1 MKDYQRPYPLFSLCG
16 LNCGLCP
23 MHLGKY
29 CPGCGG
35 GEGHQSCA
43 IVKCS
48 QQHGAIEYCYLCD
61 EYPCQKYEGV
71 TLFDSFIT
79 HKNMLKDFEKVK
91 VIGLEAYQ
99 TELDEKIAI
108 LQHLLANFNDG
119 RRKSFFC
126 TAVNLLDLQDI
137 KDVLAQIEE
146 EIQPDMSLKEKSTTA
161 VSLFQSTAE
170 KRSISLKLNRKER
183 KK

>member
-1 MKDYQRPYPLFSLCG
+1 
-16 LNCGLCP
+16 
-23 MHLGKY
+23 
-29 CPGCGG
+29 
-35 GEGHQSCA
+35 
-43 IVKCS
+43 
-48 QQHGAIEYCYLCD
+48 
-61 EYPCQKYEGV
+61 
-71 TLFDSFIT
+71 
-79 HKNMLKDFEKVK
+79 MLKDFEKIK
-91 VIGLEAYQ
+91 AIGLEAYQ

-170 KRSISLKLNRKER
+170 KRGISLKLNKKER
-183 KK
+183 R

>member
-1 MKDYQRPYPLFSLCG
+1 MKDYQRLYPLFSLCG

-71 TLFDSFIT
+71 TFFDSFIS

-91 VIGLEAYQ
+91 DIQLEAYQ
-99 TELDEKIAI
+99 RELEEKIAI
-108 LQHLLANFNDG
+108 LHYLLDNYNDG

-137 KDVLAQIEE
+137 KDVLAQTAD
-146 EIQPDMSLKEKSTTA
+146 EIHPDMSLKEKSATVA
-161 VSLFQSTAE
+161 GLFQSAAE
-170 KRSISLKLNRKER
+170 KHSISLKLNKRKP